1 MLAPGEREAQYKGGG
16 LSNYSYSVLAVSW
29 SAQRPQL
36 DEFSQPLP
44 LSFWI
49 GELIIMTTTIPTAQA
64 STLHYTLQ
72 MLCDEAKQ
80 LVDSGV
86 VSRQQ
91 PIFTLCRYI
100 AAREW
105 PLIEAELEEHDY
117 LLRDRIADL
126 LTHET
131 WTND

>member
-1 MLAPGEREAQYKGGG
+1 MRLLLGIEFPAPGT
-16 LSNYSYSVLAVSW
+16 SYPAPTIAMDW
-29 SAQRPQL
+29 RAMP
-36 DEFSQPLP
+36 
-44 LSFWI
+44 
-49 GELIIMTTTIPTAQA
+49 MTTTIPTPQPTTSA
-64 STLHYTLQ
+64 YTLE

-80 LVDSGV
+80 LVDSGA

-105 PLIEAELEEHDY
+105 PLIEATLEEHDY

-131 WTND
+131 WLND